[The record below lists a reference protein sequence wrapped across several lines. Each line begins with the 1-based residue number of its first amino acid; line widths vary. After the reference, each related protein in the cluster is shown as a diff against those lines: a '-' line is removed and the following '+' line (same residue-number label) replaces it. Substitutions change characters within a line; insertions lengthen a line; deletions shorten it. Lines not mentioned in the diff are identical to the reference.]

1 MSERERD
8 MAVLKIYNDIAAEE
22 DKVFYQWCNGVDA
35 VCMKDVDEFLNAMG
49 ADDETVDIRLHC
61 SGGLVS
67 EGWAIYD
74 KLRASGKKIAATVE
88 GKCAS
93 MATVVLMAAPKEAR
107 KALPS
112 ARILVHNP
120 WLPGCALGEACT
132 AKTLREEAD
141 RMQEEQDKILDLYVE
156 RCGCDRAEMQALMDE
171 DKTIT
176 VERAMELGLI
186 GEVVEP
192 LSAKSR
198 KDRGCNADSAN
209 SGDSSYSSDSSN
221 RGKINNQ
228 NREMKKVEVKQS
240 WLERL
245 LAKAGFAKMEE
256 AVFAMELSTAEGG
269 TIEIEREEG
278 EPQVG
283 DAASP
288 DGEHVMPDGKT
299 IVIAEGVITEIKP
312 AEEAEGE
319 DGDGEEKDEA
329 QERIS
334 ALEAE
339 VASLKESLAKAEKER
354 DDMKG
359 KAKTKDELAIL
370 NAVKMAGGREW
381 LAKNCS
387 TYKVTVRK
395 VDDTKAKEAVEQEEE
410 SEMRKKINE
419 LRKK

>member
-1 MSERERD
+1 

-22 DKVFYQWCNGVDA
+22 DKVFYQWVMGTDA

-49 ADDETVDIRLHC
+49 ADDEVVDIRLHC

-74 KLRASGKKIAATVE
+74 KLRASGKKITATVE

-120 WLPGCALGEACT
+120 YIAGYALGETVT
-132 AKTLREEAD
+132 AQMLREEAE
-141 RMQEEQDKILDLYVE
+141 RMQVEQDKILDLYVE
-156 RCGCDRAEMQALMDE
+156 RCGCDRDEMQALMDE

-186 GEVVEP
+186 GEVVQP

-198 KDRGCNADSAN
+198 KDRGYSADSAN
-209 SGDSSYSSDSSN
+209 SDNSSYSSNSSY

-256 AVFAMELSTAEGG
+256 AVFGMELSTADGS
-269 TIEIEREEG
+269 TIEVEREEG

-288 DGEHVMPDGKT
+288 DGEHVMPDGST
-299 IVIAEGVITEIKP
+299 IVVADGVITDIKP
-312 AEEAEGE
+312 AEEETEEGDDTE
-319 DGDGEEKDEA
+319 GEEKDET

-334 ALEAE
+334 ALEDE
-339 VASLKESLAKAEKER
+339 VKKLKDALAKAEGER
-354 DDMKG
+354 DEA
-359 KAKTKDELAIL
+359 KAKAKSKEELAIL

-395 VDDTKAKEAVEQEEE
+395 VDDTKAKQAVEQEEE
-410 SEMRKKINE
+410 VSEMRKRINE
-419 LRKK
+419 LKNKK

>member
-1 MSERERD
+1 

-22 DKVFYQWCNGVDA
+22 DKVFYQWGMGTDA
-35 VCMKDVDEFLNAMG
+35 VCMKDIDEFIGAMSE
-49 ADDETVDIRLHC
+49 DDEKIDIRLHC

-74 KLRASGKKIAATVE
+74 KLRASGKKIEATVE

-120 WLPGCALGEACT
+120 WMPGYALGDAVT
-132 AKTLREEAD
+132 AQTLREEAE

-156 RCGCDRAEMQALMDE
+156 RCGCDRDEMQALMDE

-186 GEVVEP
+186 GEVVQP
-192 LSAKSR
+192 LSAKIK
-198 KDRGCNADSAN
+198 KDRGYNADSSN
-209 SGDSSYSSDSSN
+209 SSDSTN

-256 AVFAMELSTAEGG
+256 AVFGMELSTADGG
-269 TIEIEREEG
+269 TIEVEREEG

-288 DGEHVMPDGKT
+288 DGEHVMPDGRT
-299 IVIAEGVITEIKP
+299 IVVAEGVITEIKP
-312 AEEAEGE
+312 AEEETPE
-319 DGDGEEKDEA
+319 ESEEGEEKDEA

-339 VASLKESLAKAEKER
+339 VAQLKESLAKAEGER
-354 DDMKG
+354 DEALA
-359 KAKTKDELAIL
+359 KAKSKDELAIL

-395 VDDTKAKEAVEQEEE
+395 VDDTKAKEAVAKDEEE
-410 SEMRKKINE
+410 SDMRKKINE
-419 LRKK
+419 LKNKK

>member
-1 MSERERD
+1 

-22 DKVFYQWCNGVDA
+22 DKVFYQWGMGTDA
-35 VCMKDVDEFLNAMG
+35 VCLKDVDEFLNAMG
-49 ADDETVDIRLHC
+49 ADDEVVDIRLHC

-74 KLRASGKKIAATVE
+74 KLRASGKKITATIE

-93 MATVVLMAAPKEAR
+93 MATVVLMAAPKEER

-120 WLPGCALGEACT
+120 WIAGYALGDAVT
-132 AKTLREEAD
+132 AQALREEAD

-186 GEVVEP
+186 GSVVQP
-192 LSAKSR
+192 LSAKD
-198 KDRGCNADSAN
+198 K
-209 SGDSSYSSDSSN
+209 
-221 RGKINNQ
+221 KTIV

-256 AVFAMELSTAEGG
+256 AVFGMELSTAAGG
-269 TIEIEREEG
+269 TIEVEREEG

-288 DGEHVMPDGKT
+288 DGEHVMPDGST
-299 IVIAEGVITEIKP
+299 IVVADGVITEIKP
-312 AEEAEGE
+312 STEEETE
-319 DGDGEEKDEA
+319 EEGEEKDEA
-329 QERIS
+329 AERIS

-339 VASLKESLAKAEKER
+339 IASLKDSLAKAESER
-354 DDMKG
+354 DEAKAQ
-359 KAKTKDELAIL
+359 AKTKDELAIL

-387 TYKVTVRK
+387 TYKVQGRK
-395 VDDTKAKEAVEQEEE
+395 VTGAKAKEVVEQSEE

>member
-1 MSERERD
+1 
-8 MAVLKIYNDIAAEE
+8 MAILKIYNDIAAEE

-49 ADDETVDIRLHC
+49 ADDEVVDIRLHC

-74 KLRASGKKIAATVE
+74 KLRASGKKIEATVE

-120 WLPGCALGEACT
+120 YIAGYALGDAVT
-132 AKTLREEAD
+132 AQVLREEAE
-141 RMQEEQDKILDLYVE
+141 RMQVEQDKILDLYVE
-156 RCGCDRAEMQALMDE
+156 RCGCDRDEMQALMDE

-186 GEVVEP
+186 GEVLAP
-192 LSAKSR
+192 LSAKSIR
-198 KDRGCNADSAN
+198 ERT
-209 SGDSSYSSDSSN
+209 
-221 RGKINNQ
+221 INK
-228 NREMKKVEVKQS
+228 NREMKKVEVKQN

-245 LAKAGFAKMEE
+245 LAKAGFAKMED
-256 AVFAMELSTAEGG
+256 AVFGMELSTVDGG
-269 TIEIEREEG
+269 VIEVEREEG

-288 DGEHVMPDGKT
+288 DGEWVMPDGST
-299 IVIAEGVITEIKP
+299 IIIAEGVITEIKP
-312 AEEAEGE
+312 ATEEDTEEEGE
-319 DGDGEEKDEA
+319 ERDEA
-329 QERIS
+329 AERIS

-339 VASLKESLAKAEKER
+339 VASLKDALAKAEGER
-354 DDMKG
+354 DEA
-359 KAKTKDELAIL
+359 KAKAKSKEELAIL

-395 VDDTKAKEAVEQEEE
+395 VDGTKAKEVVEQAEE
-410 SEMRKKINE
+410 SDMRKRINE
-419 LRKK
+419 LKNK

>member
-1 MSERERD
+1 

-35 VCMKDVDEFLNAMG
+35 VCMKDVDEFLNAMS
-49 ADDETVDIRLHC
+49 ADDEVVDIRLHC

-74 KLRASGKKIAATVE
+74 KLRASGKKIEATVE

-120 WLPGCALGEACT
+120 YIAGYALGDAVT
-132 AKTLREEAD
+132 AQMLREEAE
-141 RMQEEQDKILDLYVE
+141 RAQEEQDKILDLYVE
-156 RCGCDRAEMQALMDE
+156 RCGCDRDEMQALMDE

-186 GEVVEP
+186 GEVVQP

-198 KDRGCNADSAN
+198 KDRGYSSNSAN
-209 SGDSSYSSDSSN
+209 SSYSSNSSY
-221 RGKINNQ
+221 RGKEINNQ

-256 AVFAMELSTAEGG
+256 AVFGMELSTADGS
-269 TIEIEREEG
+269 TIEVEREEG

-288 DGEHVMPDGKT
+288 DGEHVMPDGST
-299 IVIAEGVITEIKP
+299 IVVADGVITEIKP
-312 AEEAEGE
+312 AEEETEEGDDTE
-319 DGDGEEKDEA
+319 GEEKDET

-339 VASLKESLAKAEKER
+339 VEKLKGALAKAEGER
-354 DDMKG
+354 DEA
-359 KAKTKDELAIL
+359 KAKAKSKEELAIL

-395 VDDTKAKEAVEQEEE
+395 VDDTKAKQAVEQEEE
-410 SEMRKKINE
+410 VSEMRKRINE
-419 LRKK
+419 LKNKK

>member
-1 MSERERD
+1 

-22 DKVFYQWCNGVDA
+22 DKVFYQWGMGTDA
-35 VCMKDVDEFLNAMG
+35 VCMKDIDEFIGAMSE
-49 ADDETVDIRLHC
+49 DDEKIDIRLHC

-74 KLRASGKKIAATVE
+74 KLRASGKKIEATVE

-120 WLPGCALGEACT
+120 WMPGYALGDAVT
-132 AKTLREEAD
+132 AQTLREEAE
-141 RMQEEQDKILDLYVE
+141 RMQEEQDKILNLYVE
-156 RCGCDRAEMQALMDE
+156 RCGCDRDEMQALMDE

-186 GEVVEP
+186 GEVVQP
-192 LSAKSR
+192 LSAKSV
-198 KDRGCNADSAN
+198 KDRGYNA
-209 SGDSSYSSDSSN
+209 DSSYSDNSTN

-256 AVFAMELSTAEGG
+256 AVFAMELSTADGS
-269 TIEIEREEG
+269 TIEVEREEG

-288 DGEHVMPDGKT
+288 DGEHVMPDGST
-299 IVIAEGVITEIKP
+299 IVVTEGVISEIKP
-312 AEEAEGE
+312 ASEETTEE
-319 DGDGEEKDEA
+319 GEEKDEA

-339 VASLKESLAKAEKER
+339 VAQLKESLAKAEGER
-354 DDMKG
+354 DEALA
-359 KAKTKDELAIL
+359 KAKSKDELAIL
-370 NAVKMAGGREW
+370 NAVKMAGGRDW

-395 VDDTKAKEAVEQEEE
+395 VDDTKAKAAVEQEEV

-419 LRKK
+419 LKKK

>member
-1 MSERERD
+1 

-22 DKVFYQWCNGVDA
+22 DKVFYQWGMGTDA
-35 VCMKDVDEFLNAMG
+35 VCMKDIDEFIGAMSE
-49 ADDETVDIRLHC
+49 DDEKIDIRLHC

-74 KLRASGKKIAATVE
+74 KLRASGKKIEATVE

-120 WLPGCALGEACT
+120 WMPGYALGDAVT
-132 AKTLREEAD
+132 AQVLREEAE

-156 RCGCDRAEMQALMDE
+156 RCGCDRDEMQALMDE

-186 GEVVEP
+186 GEVVQP
-192 LSAKSR
+192 LSANSKR
-198 KDRGCNADSAN
+198 DSFN
-209 SGDSSYSSDSSN
+209 SSDSAY

-256 AVFAMELSTAEGG
+256 AVFAMELSTADGS

-288 DGEHVMPDGKT
+288 DGEHVMPDGST
-299 IVIAEGVITEIKP
+299 IVVAEGVITEIKP
-312 AEEAEGE
+312 AEEETPEEGGE
-319 DGDGEEKDEA
+319 GEEKDEA

-339 VASLKESLAKAEKER
+339 VAQLKESLAKAEGER
-354 DDMKG
+354 DEALA
-359 KAKTKDELAIL
+359 KAKSKDELAIL

-395 VDDTKAKEAVEQEEE
+395 VDDTKAKAAVEQEEV

-419 LRKK
+419 LKKK

>member
-1 MSERERD
+1 

-22 DKVFYQWCNGVDA
+22 DKVFYQWGMGTDA
-35 VCMKDVDEFLNAMG
+35 VCMKDIDEFIGAMAEG
-49 ADDETVDIRLHC
+49 DETIDIRLHC

-74 KLRASGKKIAATVE
+74 KLRASGKKIEATVE

-107 KALPS
+107 RALPS

-120 WLPGCALGEACT
+120 YIAGYALGDAVT
-132 AKTLREEAD
+132 AQTLREEAE
-141 RMQEEQDKILDLYVE
+141 RMQVEQDKILDLYVE
-156 RCGCDRAEMQALMDE
+156 RCGCDRDEMQALMDE

-186 GEVVEP
+186 GEVVQP
-192 LSAKSR
+192 ISAKEKR
-198 KDRGCNADSAN
+198 IRT
-209 SGDSSYSSDSSN
+209 
-221 RGKINNQ
+221 NN
-228 NREMKKVEVKQS
+228 NCEMKKVEVKQS

-256 AVFAMELSTAEGG
+256 AVFAMELSTADGG
-269 TIEIEREEG
+269 TIEVEREEG
-278 EPQVG
+278 EPQIG

-288 DGEHVMPDGKT
+288 DGEHVMPDGST
-299 IVIAEGVITEIKP
+299 IVVSEGVITEIKP
-312 AEEAEGE
+312 AAEEEGE
-319 DGDGEEKDEA
+319 GEEGEEKDEA
-329 QERIS
+329 TERIS

-339 VASLKESLAKAEKER
+339 VAQLKDALAKAEGER
-354 DDMKG
+354 DEA
-359 KAKTKDELAIL
+359 KAKAKSKDELAIL

-395 VDDTKAKEAVEQEEE
+395 VNDTKAKQAMEQTEEE

-419 LRKK
+419 LKNKK

>member
-1 MSERERD
+1 MQIVSRVYYLCIVKRLN
-8 MAVLKIYNDIAAEE
+8 MAILKIYNDIAAEE
-22 DKVFYQWCNGVDA
+22 DKVFYQWCNGTDA
-35 VCMKDVDEFLNAMG
+35 VCMKDIDEFIGAMG

-61 SGGLVS
+61 AGGLVS

-74 KLRASGKKIAATVE
+74 KLRASGKKIEATVE

-107 KALPS
+107 RALPS

-120 WLPGCALGEACT
+120 YLPGYALGEACT
-132 AKTLREEAD
+132 AQTLREEAE
-141 RMQEEQDKILDLYVE
+141 RMQVEQDKILDLYVE
-156 RCGCDRAEMQALMDE
+156 RCGCDRDEMQALMNE

-176 VERAMELGLI
+176 VERAIELGLI
-186 GEVVEP
+186 SSVVEP
-192 LSAKSR
+192 LSAKNEER
-198 KDRGCNADSAN
+198 IVNKH
-209 SGDSSYSSDSSN
+209 
-221 RGKINNQ
+221 
-228 NREMKKVEVKQS
+228 REMNKKVEVKQS

-256 AVFAMELSTAEGG
+256 AVFAMELSTADGG

-288 DGEHVMPDGKT
+288 DGEWVMPDGST

-312 AEEAEGE
+312 AASAAETE
-319 DGDGEEKDEA
+319 DEEKGDEKDD
-329 QERIS
+329 RI
-334 ALEAE
+334 AELEKKVAE
-339 VASLKESLAKAEKER
+339 LEEENEELRKKADAAAAKSK
-354 DDMKG
+354 DD
-359 KAKTKDELAIL
+359 LAIL

-395 VDDTKAKEAVEQEEE
+395 VDDTKAKQVTEQDEQ
-410 SEMRKKINE
+410 SAIRKKIEEIKNKN
-419 LRKK
+419 KK

>member
-1 MSERERD
+1 

-49 ADDETVDIRLHC
+49 ADDEVVDIRLHC

-74 KLRASGKKIAATVE
+74 KLRASGKKIEATVE

-120 WLPGCALGEACT
+120 YIAGYALGDAVT
-132 AKTLREEAD
+132 AQMLREEAE

-156 RCGCDRAEMQALMDE
+156 RCGCDRDEMQALMDE

-186 GEVVEP
+186 GEVVQP

-198 KDRGCNADSAN
+198 KDRGYNADSSN
-209 SGDSSYSSDSSN
+209 SSNSSYSANSAN
-221 RGKINNQ
+221 RGKEINNQ

-256 AVFAMELSTAEGG
+256 AVFGMELSTADGS
-269 TIEIEREEG
+269 TIEVEREEG

-288 DGEHVMPDGKT
+288 DGEHVMPDGST
-299 IVIAEGVITEIKP
+299 IVVADGVITEIKP
-312 AEEAEGE
+312 AEEEAEEGGNTE
-319 DGDGEEKDEA
+319 GEEKDET

-339 VASLKESLAKAEKER
+339 VEKLKDALAKAESER
-354 DDMKG
+354 DEA
-359 KAKTKDELAIL
+359 KAKAKSKEELAIL

-395 VDDTKAKEAVEQEEE
+395 VDDTKAKQAVEQEEE
-410 SEMRKKINE
+410 VSEMRKRINE
-419 LRKK
+419 LKNKK

>member
-1 MSERERD
+1 

-22 DKVFYQWCNGVDA
+22 DKVFYQWGMGTDA
-35 VCMKDVDEFLNAMG
+35 VCMKDIDEFIGAMAEG
-49 ADDETVDIRLHC
+49 DETIDIRLHC

-74 KLRASGKKIAATVE
+74 KLRSSGKKIEATVE

-107 KALPS
+107 RALPS

-120 WLPGCALGEACT
+120 YIAGDVLGDAVT
-132 AKTLREEAD
+132 AQTLREEAE
-141 RMQEEQDKILDLYVE
+141 RMQVEQDKILDLYVE
-156 RCGCDRAEMQALMDE
+156 RCGCDRDEMQALMDE

-186 GEVVEP
+186 GEVVQP
-192 LSAKSR
+192 ISAKEKR
-198 KDRGCNADSAN
+198 IRT
-209 SGDSSYSSDSSN
+209 
-221 RGKINNQ
+221 NN
-228 NREMKKVEVKQS
+228 NIEMKKVEVKQS

-256 AVFAMELSTAEGG
+256 AVFGMELSTADGS

-288 DGEHVMPDGKT
+288 DGEHVMPDGST
-299 IVIAEGVITEIKP
+299 IVVAEGVITEIKP
-312 AEEAEGE
+312 ATEEEGE
-319 DGDGEEKDEA
+319 GEEGEGEEKDEA
-329 QERIS
+329 TERIS

-339 VASLKESLAKAEKER
+339 VAQLKDALAKAEGER
-354 DDMKG
+354 DEA
-359 KAKTKDELAIL
+359 KAKAKSKEELAIL

-395 VDDTKAKEAVEQEEE
+395 VDDTKAKQAVEQTEEE

-419 LRKK
+419 LKNKK

>member
-1 MSERERD
+1 

-22 DKVFYQWCNGVDA
+22 DKVFYQCGMGTDA
-35 VCMKDVDEFLNAMG
+35 VCMKDIDEFIGAMSE
-49 ADDETVDIRLHC
+49 DDEKIDIRLHC

-74 KLRASGKKIAATVE
+74 KLRASGKKIEATVE

-120 WLPGCALGEACT
+120 WMPGYALGDAVT
-132 AKTLREEAD
+132 AQTLREEAE

-156 RCGCDRAEMQALMDE
+156 RCGCDRDEMQALMDE

-176 VERAMELGLI
+176 VERAKELGLI
-186 GEVVEP
+186 SEVVQP
-192 LSAKSR
+192 LSAKS
-198 KDRGCNADSAN
+198 K
-209 SGDSSYSSDSSN
+209 
-221 RGKINNQ
+221 KKELINQ
-228 NREMKKVEVKQS
+228 HREMKKVEVKQS

-256 AVFAMELSTAEGG
+256 AVFGMELSTADGG

-288 DGEHVMPDGKT
+288 DGEHVMPDGST
-299 IVIAEGVITEIKP
+299 IVVAEGVITEIKP
-312 AEEAEGE
+312 AEEETPE
-319 DGDGEEKDEA
+319 ESEEGEEKDEA

-339 VASLKESLAKAEKER
+339 VAQLKESLAKAEGER
-354 DDMKG
+354 DEALA
-359 KAKTKDELAIL
+359 KAKSKDELAIL

-395 VDDTKAKEAVEQEEE
+395 VDDTKAKEAVAKEEEE
-410 SEMRKKINE
+410 SDMRKKINE
-419 LRKK
+419 LKNKK